1 MKIKSLTL
9 ENFKNQKKLHIAF
22 GDKATNIYGANGA
35 GKTTV
40 LDAVSFLL
48 WGKDHNGKTDTN
60 MRPYDADGVL
70 MHDVD
75 TVVHGEFIPED
86 DGNHAEIG
94 MFTLEVVYKEKWTK
108 ISGTDERKLTGNTTE
123 YAIDGVPKKAKDYAA
138 FIAEWFADPW
148 FSLTS
153 NPNAFPSLPWQEQ
166 RRVLLDLLGDVTTED
181 VINANPELQDIAQD
195 LIKFGADD
203 LKAKLSKELRMYKAQ
218 VKELPA
224 RIDERRKLLSGLDD
238 AETLK
243 KRAELMLVKYQEP
256 LDKLLA
262 ERAAI
267 SNGSNRT
274 AIEAKISEIEAKMDV
289 IRGIRREKM
298 AKVKEPFALKAND
311 ISNTCKAM
319 SDQLRTL
326 RPQLLELDRKI
337 KRNQDML
344 QDLTVEW
351 TEVDGRVF
359 DETECPCCH
368 RPYTPDMLEPMLERF
383 NTEKAEKLEKL
394 DNQGM
399 HLSQE
404 LEKLKT
410 DKAALAVKVNE
421 LSTFEVEK
429 APSLRQDN
437 NEAMNKALSEMPP
450 LEDYIH
456 PETHEKFW
464 ELAESLKLRQK
475 ELDDC
480 RLDINIQLQK
490 KDEEIAKASVPVE
503 QAKEALLKL
512 KMDAEN
518 LEAIAKLEDEK
529 KNVLLKQVEVEYRL
543 SLVDKYIQ
551 GKMALVSEKVNSTF
565 ENVRV
570 KLFDVNISNQGVRE
584 TCELTMDGVPYRQL
598 SNAEKCHA
606 GMEIIRAI
614 SDKLHLQNPV
624 FVDNREGITDIGE
637 WDGQVINLFVSPE
650 DKELRIEH

>member
-9 ENFKNQKKLHIAF
+9 ENFKNQKKLHITF
-22 GDKATNIYGANGA
+22 GDKDTNIYGANGA

-60 MRPYDADGVL
+60 MRPYDADGVPL
-70 MHDVD
+70 HDID
-75 TVVHGEFIPED
+75 TVVRGEFVPED
-86 DGNHAEIG
+86 DGNPAEIG

-138 FIAEWFADPW
+138 FIADWFAEPW

-166 RRVLLDLLGDVTTED
+166 RKVLLDLLGDVTTED
-181 VINANPELQDIAQD
+181 VINANPELEDIAQD

-267 SNGSNRT
+267 SNGSNRA
-274 AIEAKISEIEAKMDV
+274 AIEAKISEIEAKMEV
-289 IRGIRREKM
+289 IRGVRREAV

-319 SDQLRTL
+319 ADQLRTL
-326 RPQLLELDRKI
+326 RPQLLELDRNVKL
-337 KRNQDML
+337 RQDAL
-344 QDLTVEW
+344 RDLTTEW

-383 NTEKAEKLEKL
+383 NTEKAEELEKL
-394 DNQGM
+394 DKQGM
-399 HLSQE
+399 QLSQE
-404 LEKLKT
+404 LEKLKAEK
-410 DKAALAVKVNE
+410 DALAIKVNE

-429 APSLRQDN
+429 APSLRKDN

-475 ELDDC
+475 DLSDT
-480 RLDINIQLQK
+480 RLDTNLWLQK
-490 KDEEIAKASVPVE
+490 KMLKSPKPAS
-503 QAKEALLKL
+503 LLSRR
-512 KMDAEN
+512 
-518 LEAIAKLEDEK
+518 K
-529 KNVLLKQVEVEYRL
+529 KR
-543 SLVDKYIQ
+543 
-551 GKMALVSEKVNSTF
+551 
-565 ENVRV
+565 
-570 KLFDVNISNQGVRE
+570 
-584 TCELTMDGVPYRQL
+584 
-598 SNAEKCHA
+598 
-606 GMEIIRAI
+606 
-614 SDKLHLQNPV
+614 
-624 FVDNREGITDIGE
+624 
-637 WDGQVINLFVSPE
+637 
-650 DKELRIEH
+650 

>member
-1 MKIKSLTL
+1 M
-9 ENFKNQKKLHIAF
+9 
-22 GDKATNIYGANGA
+22 
-35 GKTTV
+35 
-40 LDAVSFLL
+40 
-48 WGKDHNGKTDTN
+48 
-60 MRPYDADGVL
+60 
-70 MHDVD
+70 
-75 TVVHGEFIPED
+75 
-86 DGNHAEIG
+86 
-94 MFTLEVVYKEKWTK
+94 
-108 ISGTDERKLTGNTTE
+108 
-123 YAIDGVPKKAKDYAA
+123 PKKAKDYAA

-166 RRVLLDLLGDVTTED
+166 RKVLLDLLGDVTTEEVVSAD
-181 VINANPELQDIAQD
+181 PELQDISQD

-218 VKELPA
+218 IKELPA

-243 KRAELMLVKYQEP
+243 KRAETTLAKYQEP
-256 LDKLLA
+256 FDKLLA

-267 SNGSNRT
+267 SNGSNRA
-274 AIEAKISEIEAKMDV
+274 AIEAKISELEAKMEV
-289 IRGIRREKM
+289 IRGVRREAV
-298 AKVKEPFALKAND
+298 AKVKEPFAIKAND

-319 SDQLRTL
+319 SDQLRIL
-326 RPQLLELDRKI
+326 RPRLLELDRSVKL
-337 KRNQDML
+337 RQDML
-344 QDLTVEW
+344 QDLTAEW
-351 TEVDGRVF
+351 TAVDDRVF

-368 RPYTPDMLEPMLERF
+368 RPYTPDMLQPMLERF
-383 NTEKAEKLEKL
+383 NTEKAEELEKL
-394 DNQGM
+394 DKQGM

-404 LEKLKT
+404 LEKLKAEK
-410 DKAALAVKVNE
+410 DALAIKVNE

-429 APSLRQDN
+429 APLLRQDN
-437 NEAMNKALSEMPP
+437 NEAMNKALSDMPP

-464 ELAESLKLRQK
+464 ELAESLKLRNK

-490 KDEEIAKASVPVE
+490 KDEEIAKASAPVE

-529 KNVLLKQVEVEYRL
+529 KSVLLKQGEVEYRL

-570 KLFDVNISNQGVRE
+570 KLFDVNISNQGIRE

-606 GMEIIRAI
+606 GMEVIRAI

-624 FVDNREGITDIGE
+624 FIDNREGITDIGE

-650 DKELRIEH
+650 DKELRVENE

>member
-437 NEAMNKALSEMPP
+437 NEAMNKALSEMLP

-529 KNVLLKQVEVEYRL
+529 KNVLLKQGEVEYRL